1 MKDKREKQ
9 FQNDAPSGKR
19 TDGYNLNGV
28 YYTHTGECVE
38 QDQPEKKQPT
48 GKKMTSVIFTIFC
61 FLINFLIPG
70 LGILLPV
77 VVCIAEIVYAK
88 RKNIA
93 EHKAKAITVCLCII
107 LAVFVAS
114 VLFTNVFLYVITNKN
129 N

>member
-1 MKDKREKQ
+1 M
-9 FQNDAPSGKR
+9 
-19 TDGYNLNGV
+19 
-28 YYTHTGECVE
+28 E
-38 QDQPEKKQPT
+38 QDQPEKKQPA

-107 LAVFVAS
+107 LAVFVVS
-114 VLFTNVFLYVITNKN
+114 VLFTNVFLYVLTNKN